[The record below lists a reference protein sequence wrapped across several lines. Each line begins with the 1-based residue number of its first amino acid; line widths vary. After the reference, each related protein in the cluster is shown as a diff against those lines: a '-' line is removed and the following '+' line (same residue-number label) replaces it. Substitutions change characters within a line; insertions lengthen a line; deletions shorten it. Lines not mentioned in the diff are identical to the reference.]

1 MRFNN
6 IKLHASDTRVEEK
19 MRKKIMEEMSKEKH
33 CNYIK
38 KK

>member
-19 MRKKIMEEMSKEKH
+19 MRKKIMEE
-33 CNYIK
+33 K
-38 KK
+38 KNIVII